1 MTVFGNV
8 FDMKRSST
16 IFLLSLIL
24 ALSGLR
30 GTAAADFPPITDAE
44 RAITAV
50 PGEPNAPAVV
60 LFKKGE
66 FLMAGYGL
74 KTGSLSS
81 SLRVEVRLKILTEE
95 GKSNGEVSI
104 THSDFERLHGFAG
117 RTVLPDGRII
127 PVSSDAKFVRK
138 TSRSRKTFTTALAF
152 PAVQVGAILDY
163 HYELWFD
170 SIFYLDPWYFSDEY
184 PVRYSEI
191 VFKTPPEVAA
201 AGWSRGPEKVK
212 IQKQTDRNIS
222 GYVTK
227 ASAENVPSVPDD
239 PYGPPFQDLAAQ
251 MLMLPTASGYDK
263 LMESWPKTC
272 ELLDRHYE
280 QVRSRDG
287 SVARQ
292 ARETA
297 GNGSPREKAQALYRF
312 VRDQVETGPYFG
324 VVTSWEGSLGKNLSQ
339 HKADRAEKALLLQA
353 MLAAVKIDSR
363 LVWAASRDQGKIDLQ
378 LPNPAWFD
386 TMLVLVE
393 LEGKRYYLDPSDPA
407 LGFGRLRAGYEGTP
421 AVIFDVKKPEAIV
434 LPATPY
440 AQNLRRAELD
450 LALDAKGRVAGTGT
464 LRLTG
469 HQAWE
474 KIDWQDDAAKT
485 AQAWKEWLEKRF
497 REYQISDV
505 KAVEDVEEEKVTVTW
520 ALAQR
525 ESETLGDEATLVPSA
540 PLGPLAQPFVQPAS
554 SRRSAVFFDFPYREE
569 IELRLRW
576 PEGWKVEGMPQQKAT
591 ASAIGG
597 LTAMVDMTPGERS
610 LVYTRRMDVNR
621 RDLET
626 SQQYESVRS
635 LFGDVEKSDAQ
646 KLVLVRR

>member
-1 MTVFGNV
+1 
-8 FDMKRSST
+8 MKQLCT
-16 IFLLSLIL
+16 AVLAILFLTLL
-24 ALSGLR
+24 AGR
-30 GTAAADFPPITDAE
+30 AAAADFPPITDAE
-44 RAITAV
+44 RALTSV

-74 KTGSLSS
+74 RTGSLSS

-104 THSDFERLHGFAG
+104 THSDFERLHGFEG
-117 RTVLPDGRII
+117 RTVLPDGRIV

-152 PAVQVGAILDY
+152 PAAQVGAILDY

-170 SIFYLDPWYFSDEY
+170 SIFYLDPWYFSDDN

-222 GYVTK
+222 GFVTR
-227 ASAENVPSVPDD
+227 AWAENIPSVPDD

-272 ELLDRHYE
+272 ELIGRYYE
-280 QVRSRDG
+280 QIRSRDSG
-287 SVARQ
+287 VARQ

-297 GNGSPREKAQALYRF
+297 GNGSPLEKAKTLYRF

-324 VVTSWEGSLGKNLSQ
+324 VVTSWDGSLSKNLSQ
-339 HKADRAEKALLLQA
+339 RKADRAEKALLLQA
-353 MLAAVKIDSR
+353 MLAAVKVDSR
-363 LVWAASRDQGKIDLQ
+363 LVWAASRDRGKIDLQ
-378 LPNPAWFD
+378 LPNPAWFS
-386 TMLVLVE
+386 TVLVLVE
-393 LEGKRYYLDPSDPA
+393 LDGKRYYLDPSDRA
-407 LGFGRLRAGYEGTP
+407 LGFGRLRADYEGTQ
-421 AVIFDVKKPEAIV
+421 AVIFDEKKPEAIA
-434 LPATPY
+434 LPVTPY
-440 AQNLRRAELD
+440 QQNLRRAELD
-450 LALDAKGRVAGTGT
+450 LALDAKGRLAGTGT
-464 LRLTG
+464 LRLSG

-525 ESETLGDEATLVPSA
+525 ESEALGDEAALVPSV
-540 PLGPLAQPFVQPAS
+540 PLGPLAQPFVQPAA
-554 SRRSAVFFDFPYREE
+554 SRRSAVFFDYPYREE
-569 IELRLRW
+569 VELHLRW

-591 ASAIGG
+591 ASSIGG
-597 LTAMVDMTPGERS
+597 LTTLVETEPGQRS

-626 SQQYESVRS
+626 SQQYEAVRT

-646 KLVLVRR
+646 KLVLAHG